1 MSVMRIFWLLLLT
14 VLIPSLA
21 APQPPAPAPQA
32 QTLPKVNPQAL
43 GIVPTEVDHRFAALR
58 SNVRPSAWDWIAK
71 QARAEADRPKL
82 DAEALRSAITT
93 HFGSQLP
100 AAEVEAISFLV
111 LEQANRDLENDMR
124 AALAQSPVTSQAP
137 SQPKD
142 DSLRLQTL
150 MDRRSKVIETL
161 SNVMKA
167 MGDTQST
174 IVGNL
179 K

>member
-1 MSVMRIFWLLLLT
+1 MLFLT
-14 VLIPSLA
+14 LA
-21 APQPPAPAPQA
+21 TLAPASAQSTAQTPQA
-32 QTLPKVNPQAL
+32 LPKVNPQAL

-71 QARAEADRPKL
+71 QARVEANRPKL
-82 DAEALRSAITT
+82 DAESLKSAITA